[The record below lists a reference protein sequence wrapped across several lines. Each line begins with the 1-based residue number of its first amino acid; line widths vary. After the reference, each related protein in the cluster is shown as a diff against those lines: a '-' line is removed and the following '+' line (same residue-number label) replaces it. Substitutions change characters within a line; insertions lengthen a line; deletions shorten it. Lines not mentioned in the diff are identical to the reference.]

1 MTNTRS
7 KFKQTA
13 WDLTDIIAAPDGQ
26 PLQTITAE
34 LEAAVSAIEAMRPKL
49 SQDISSTDF
58 NHALELTERVTA
70 AANHL
75 GSYAGLW
82 FSGDTQ
88 NQAAL
93 AFQGKIEQ
101 LTTEAQNRVLFLS
114 LWWKTLPEASAARL
128 TASSPADLR
137 YYLSR
142 QRKER
147 SHVLTEHDEKII
159 NIKNMNGS
167 NALTTIYAMLT
178 NKYKFNLS
186 INNGDEKRE
195 LTRDALMTYVRN
207 SDEDLRAR
215 AYQELYRV
223 YAEDGMVLAQVYKH
237 LVQDWHE
244 EQIKL
249 RNYSSPIAVRN
260 LRNDIPNEVTE
271 MLLHICRKNAA
282 VFQHWLRIK
291 AGLLQMN
298 KLRRYDIYAPLTS
311 AEQEYPYIES
321 VELVLDTFEQ
331 FSPEMAASARRVFDD
346 GHIDSENRIG
356 KRGGA
361 FCASV
366 VPKVTPYVL
375 LNYGSS
381 VRDVATLA
389 HELGHAVHSMMAKN
403 HSVLNYHSTLPLAE
417 TASTFSEMLLMD
429 RLLANNPNTAVRR
442 DLIAKALDDNYATI
456 MRQAYFTL
464 FEQRA
469 HKMIKDH
476 VGTDELNRA
485 YMENLEEQ
493 FGDSVEVSE
502 EFQWEWVSIPH
513 IYYSPFYCYAYS
525 FGQLLVLALYQ
536 RYRQQGAD
544 FIPHYLKILTYGGS
558 QSPEHILNE
567 AGIDISSPEFWQ
579 GGFDYIREMI
589 NELDTAVEQ

>member
-1 MTNTRS
+1 MANT
-7 KFKQTA
+7 KIKQTT
-13 WDLTDIIAAPDGQ
+13 WNLGDIIAAPEGE
-26 PLQTITAE
+26 PLESITTE
-34 LEAAVSAIEAMRPKL
+34 LELEISAIEAMRPKL
-49 SQDISSTDF
+49 SEDISSTDF
-58 NHALELTERVTA
+58 NHTLELTERVTE
-70 AANHL
+70 AANRL
-75 GSYAGLW
+75 GAYAGLW
-82 FSGDTQ
+82 FSENTQ

-101 LTTEAQNRVLFLS
+101 LTTEAQNRVLFLT
-114 LWWKTLPEASAARL
+114 LWWKNLSDDSAERLIASA
-128 TASSPADLR
+128 PNNLR
-137 YYLSR
+137 YYLNQ
-142 QRKER
+142 QRKDKP
-147 SHVLTEHDEKII
+147 HVLTENDEQII

-178 NKYKFNLS
+178 NKYKFNLA
-186 INNGDEKRE
+186 IIDGNEKQE

-207 SDEDLRAR
+207 PDAELRER
-215 AYQELYRV
+215 AYKELYRV
-223 YAEDGMVLAQVYKH
+223 YAEDGMILTQVYKH

-249 RNYSSPIAVRN
+249 RNYSTPIATRN

-271 MLLHICRKNAA
+271 TLLQVCRINAP
-282 VFQHWLRIK
+282 VFQRWFQIK
-291 AGLLQMN
+291 ADLLQIN

-311 AEQEYPYIES
+311 AEQKYPYVES

-331 FSPEMAASARRVFDD
+331 FAPELASNARRVFEED
-346 GHIDSENRIG
+346 HIDSENRAG

-366 VPKVTPYVL
+366 IPKVTPYVL

-389 HELGHAVHSMMAKN
+389 HELGHAVHSMMANK

-417 TASTFSEMLLMD
+417 PASTFSEMLLID
-429 RLLANNPNTAVRR
+429 RLLANSTDTAVRQ
-442 DLIAKALDDNYATI
+442 DLIANALDDNYATI

-464 FEQRA
+464 FEQQA
-469 HKMIKDH
+469 HKMIKEH
-476 VGTDELNRA
+476 AGADELNKA
-485 YMENLEEQ
+485 YMKNIVEQ
-493 FGDSVEVSE
+493 FGDSVEISE

-536 RYRQQGAD
+536 RYREEGVN
-544 FIPHYLKILTYGGS
+544 FIPHYLKILSYGGS
-558 QSPEHILNE
+558 QSPEYILNE
-567 AGIDISSPEFWQ
+567 SGIDISRPEFWQ
-579 GGFDYIREMI
+579 GGFDYIKEMI
-589 NELDTAVEQ
+589 DELDATSKK

>member
-1 MTNTRS
+1 MTNT
-7 KFKQTA
+7 KIKQTT
-13 WDLTDIIAAPDGQ
+13 WNLGDIIAAPEGE
-26 PLQTITAE
+26 PLESITTE
-34 LEAAVSAIEAMRPKL
+34 LELEISAIEAMRPKL
-49 SQDISSTDF
+49 SEDISSTDF
-58 NHALELTERVTA
+58 NHTLELTERVTE
-70 AANHL
+70 AANRL
-75 GSYAGLW
+75 GAYAGLW
-82 FSGDTQ
+82 FSEDTQ

-101 LTTEAQNRVLFLS
+101 LTTEAQNRVLFLT
-114 LWWKTLPEASAARL
+114 LWWKNLSDDSAERLIASA
-128 TASSPADLR
+128 PNNLR
-137 YYLSR
+137 YYLNQ
-142 QRKER
+142 QRKDKP
-147 SHVLTEHDEKII
+147 HVLTENDEQII

-178 NKYKFNLS
+178 NKYKFNLA
-186 INNGDEKRE
+186 IIDGNEKQE

-207 SDEDLRAR
+207 PDADLRER
-215 AYQELYRV
+215 AYKELYRV
-223 YAEDGMVLAQVYKH
+223 YAEDGMILTQVYKH

-249 RNYSSPIAVRN
+249 RNYSTPIATRN

-271 MLLHICRKNAA
+271 TLLQVCRINAPI
-282 VFQHWLRIK
+282 FQRWFHIK
-291 AGLLQMN
+291 ADLLQLN

-311 AEQEYPYIES
+311 AEQKYPYVES

-331 FSPEMAASARRVFDD
+331 FSPELASYARRVFEDD
-346 GHIDSENRIG
+346 HIDSENRIG

-366 VPKVTPYVL
+366 IPKVTPYVL

-389 HELGHAVHSMMAKN
+389 HELGHAVHSMMANK

-417 TASTFSEMLLMD
+417 TASTFSEMLLID
-429 RLLANNPNTAVRR
+429 RLLANSTDTAVRQ
-442 DLIAKALDDNYATI
+442 DLIANALDDNYATI

-464 FEQRA
+464 FEQQA
-469 HKMIKDH
+469 HKMIKEH
-476 VGTDELNRA
+476 AGADELNKA
-485 YMENLEEQ
+485 YMKNIVEQ
-493 FGDSVEVSE
+493 FGDSVEISE

-536 RYRQQGAD
+536 RYREEGVN
-544 FIPHYLKILTYGGS
+544 FIPHYLKILSYGGS
-558 QSPEHILNE
+558 QSPEYILNE
-567 AGIDISSPEFWQ
+567 SGIDISSSKFWQ
-579 GGFDYIREMI
+579 GGFDYIKEMI
-589 NELDTAVEQ
+589 DELDTTSKQ

>member
-1 MTNTRS
+1 MANT
-7 KFKQTA
+7 KIKQTT
-13 WDLTDIIAAPDGQ
+13 WNLSDIIPAPEGE
-26 PLQTITAE
+26 PLESITTE
-34 LEAAVSAIEAMRPKL
+34 LELVISAIEAMRPKL
-49 SQDISSTDF
+49 SEEISSTDF
-58 NHALELTERVTA
+58 NHTLELTERVTE
-70 AANHL
+70 AANRL
-75 GSYAGLW
+75 GAYAGLW
-82 FSGDTQ
+82 FSEDTQ

-101 LTTEAQNRVLFLS
+101 LTTEAQNRILFLT
-114 LWWKTLPEASAARL
+114 LWWKTLSDNSAERL
-128 TASSPADLR
+128 IAKAPNNLR
-137 YYLSR
+137 YYLNQ
-142 QRKER
+142 QRKDKP
-147 SHVLTEHDEKII
+147 HVLTENDEQII

-178 NKYKFNLS
+178 NKYKFNLA
-186 INNGDEKRE
+186 IIDGNEKQE

-207 SDEDLRAR
+207 PDADLRER
-215 AYQELYRV
+215 AYKELYRV
-223 YAEDGMVLAQVYKH
+223 YAEDGIVLAQVYKH

-249 RNYSSPIAVRN
+249 RNYSTPIATRN

-271 MLLHICRKNAA
+271 ILLQVCRKNAPI
-282 VFQHWLRIK
+282 FQHWFRVK
-291 AGLLQMN
+291 AGLLQIN

-311 AEQEYPYIES
+311 AEQKYPYVES

-331 FSPEMAASARRVFDD
+331 FSPELASYARRVFEDD
-346 GHIDSENRIG
+346 HIDSENRIG

-366 VPKVTPYVL
+366 IPKVTPYVL

-389 HELGHAVHSMMAKN
+389 HELGHAVHSMLANN

-417 TASTFSEMLLMD
+417 TASTFSEMLLID
-429 RLLANNPNTAVRR
+429 RLLANSTDAAVRQ
-442 DLIAKALDDNYATI
+442 DLIANALDDNYATI

-464 FEQRA
+464 FEQQA
-469 HKMIKDH
+469 HKMIQEH
-476 VGTDELNRA
+476 AGTDELNKA
-485 YMENLEEQ
+485 YMKNMVEQ
-493 FGDSVEVSE
+493 FGDSIEVSE

-536 RYRQQGAD
+536 RYRKEGVN
-544 FIPHYLKILTYGGS
+544 FIPHYLKILSYGGS
-558 QSPEHILNE
+558 RSPEYILNE
-567 AGIDISSPEFWQ
+567 SGIDISGPEFWQ
-579 GGFDYIREMI
+579 GGFDYIKGMI
-589 NELDTAVEQ
+589 DELDATM

>member
-1 MTNTRS
+1 MANT
-7 KFKQTA
+7 KIKQTT
-13 WDLTDIIAAPDGQ
+13 WNLGDIIAAPEGE
-26 PLQTITAE
+26 PLESITTE
-34 LEAAVSAIEAMRPKL
+34 LEVEVSAIEAMRSKL
-49 SQDISSTDF
+49 SEDISSTDF
-58 NHALELTERVTA
+58 NHTLELTERVTE
-70 AANHL
+70 AANRL
-75 GSYAGLW
+75 GAYAGLW
-82 FSGDTQ
+82 FSEDTQ

-101 LTTEAQNRVLFLS
+101 LTTEAQNRVLFLT
-114 LWWKTLPEASAARL
+114 LWWKNLSDDSAERLIASA
-128 TASSPADLR
+128 PNNLR
-137 YYLSR
+137 YYLNQ
-142 QRKER
+142 QRKDKP
-147 SHVLTEHDEKII
+147 HVLTENDEQII

-178 NKYKFNLS
+178 NKYKFNLA
-186 INNGDEKRE
+186 IIDGNEKQE

-207 SDEDLRAR
+207 PDADLRER
-215 AYQELYRV
+215 AYKELYRV
-223 YAEDGMVLAQVYKH
+223 YAEDGMILTQVYKH

-249 RNYSSPIAVRN
+249 RNYSTPIATRN

-271 MLLHICRKNAA
+271 TLLQVCRINAPI
-282 VFQHWLRIK
+282 FQRWFHIK
-291 AGLLQMN
+291 ADLLQIN

-311 AEQEYPYIES
+311 AEQKYPYVES

-331 FSPEMAASARRVFDD
+331 FSPELASYARRVFEDD
-346 GHIDSENRIG
+346 HIDSENRIG

-366 VPKVTPYVL
+366 IPKVTPYVL

-389 HELGHAVHSMMAKN
+389 HELGHAVHSMLANK

-417 TASTFSEMLLMD
+417 TASTFSEMLLID
-429 RLLANNPNTAVRR
+429 RLLANSTDTAVRQ
-442 DLIAKALDDNYATI
+442 DLIANALDDNYATI

-464 FEQRA
+464 FEQQA
-469 HKMIKDH
+469 HKMIKEH
-476 VGTDELNRA
+476 AGADELNKA
-485 YMENLEEQ
+485 YMKNIVEQ
-493 FGDSVEVSE
+493 FGDSVEISE

-536 RYRQQGAD
+536 RYREEGVN
-544 FIPHYLKILTYGGS
+544 FIPHYLKILSYGGS
-558 QSPEHILNE
+558 QSPEYILNE
-567 AGIDISSPEFWQ
+567 SGIDISSSEFWQ
-579 GGFDYIREMI
+579 GGFDYIKEMI
-589 NELDTAVEQ
+589 DELDTTSKQ

>member
-1 MTNTRS
+1 MANT
-7 KFKQTA
+7 KIKQTT
-13 WDLTDIIAAPDGQ
+13 WNLGDIIAAPEGE
-26 PLQTITAE
+26 PLESITTE
-34 LEAAVSAIEAMRPKL
+34 LELEVSAIEAMRSKL
-49 SQDISSTDF
+49 SEDISSTDF
-58 NHALELTERVTA
+58 NHTLELTERVTE
-70 AANHL
+70 AANRL
-75 GSYAGLW
+75 GAYAGLW
-82 FSGDTQ
+82 FSEDTQ

-101 LTTEAQNRVLFLS
+101 LTTEAQNRVLFLT
-114 LWWKTLPEASAARL
+114 LWWKNLSDDSAERLIASA
-128 TASSPADLR
+128 PNNLR
-137 YYLSR
+137 YYLNQ
-142 QRKER
+142 QRKDKP
-147 SHVLTEHDEKII
+147 HVLTENDEQII

-178 NKYKFNLS
+178 NKYKFNLA
-186 INNGDEKRE
+186 IIDGNEKQE

-207 SDEDLRAR
+207 PDADLRER
-215 AYQELYRV
+215 AYKELYRV
-223 YAEDGMVLAQVYKH
+223 YAEDGMILTQVYKH

-249 RNYSSPIAVRN
+249 RNYSTPIATRN

-271 MLLHICRKNAA
+271 TLLQVCRINAPI
-282 VFQHWLRIK
+282 FQRWFHIK
-291 AGLLQMN
+291 ADLLQTN

-311 AEQEYPYIES
+311 AEQKYPYVES

-331 FSPEMAASARRVFDD
+331 FSPELASYARRVFEDD
-346 GHIDSENRIG
+346 HIDSENRIG

-366 VPKVTPYVL
+366 IPKVTPYVL

-389 HELGHAVHSMMAKN
+389 HELGHAVHSMLANK

-417 TASTFSEMLLMD
+417 TASTFSEMLLID
-429 RLLANNPNTAVRR
+429 RLLANSTDTAVRQ
-442 DLIAKALDDNYATI
+442 DLIANALDDNYATI

-464 FEQRA
+464 FEQQA
-469 HKMIKDH
+469 HKMIKEH
-476 VGTDELNRA
+476 AGADELNKA
-485 YMENLEEQ
+485 YMKNIVEQ
-493 FGDSVEVSE
+493 FGDSVEISE

-536 RYRQQGAD
+536 RYREEGVN
-544 FIPHYLKILTYGGS
+544 FIPHYLKILSYGGS
-558 QSPEHILNE
+558 QSPEYILNE
-567 AGIDISSPEFWQ
+567 SGIDISSSEFWQ
-579 GGFDYIREMI
+579 GGFDYIKEMI
-589 NELDTAVEQ
+589 DELDTTSKQ

>member
-1 MTNTRS
+1 MTNT
-7 KFKQTA
+7 KIKQTT
-13 WDLTDIIAAPDGQ
+13 WNLGDIIAAPEGE
-26 PLQTITAE
+26 PLESITTE
-34 LEAAVSAIEAMRPKL
+34 LELEISAIEAMRPKL
-49 SQDISSTDF
+49 NEDISSTDF
-58 NHALELTERVTA
+58 NHTLELTERVTE
-70 AANHL
+70 AANRL
-75 GSYAGLW
+75 GAYAGLW
-82 FSGDTQ
+82 FSEDTQ

-101 LTTEAQNRVLFLS
+101 LTTEAQNRVLFLT
-114 LWWKTLPEASAARL
+114 LWWKNLSDDSAERLIASA
-128 TASSPADLR
+128 PNNLR
-137 YYLSR
+137 YYLNQ
-142 QRKER
+142 QRKDKP
-147 SHVLTEHDEKII
+147 HVLTENDEQII

-178 NKYKFNLS
+178 NKYKFNLA
-186 INNGDEKRE
+186 IIDGNEKQE

-207 SDEDLRAR
+207 PDADLRER
-215 AYQELYRV
+215 AYKELYRV
-223 YAEDGMVLAQVYKH
+223 YAEDGLILTQVYKH

-249 RNYSSPIAVRN
+249 RNYSTPIATRN

-271 MLLHICRKNAA
+271 TLLQVCRINAPI
-282 VFQHWLRIK
+282 FQRWFHIK
-291 AGLLQMN
+291 ADLLQLN

-311 AEQEYPYIES
+311 AEQKYPYVES

-331 FSPEMAASARRVFDD
+331 FSPELASYARRVFEDD
-346 GHIDSENRIG
+346 HIDSENRIG

-366 VPKVTPYVL
+366 IPKVTPYVL

-389 HELGHAVHSMMAKN
+389 HELGHAVHSMLANK

-417 TASTFSEMLLMD
+417 TASTFSEMLLID
-429 RLLANNPNTAVRR
+429 RLLANSTDTAVRQ
-442 DLIAKALDDNYATI
+442 DLIANALDDNYATI

-464 FEQRA
+464 FEQQA
-469 HKMIKDH
+469 HKMIKEH
-476 VGTDELNRA
+476 AGADELNKA
-485 YMENLEEQ
+485 YMKNIVEQ
-493 FGDSVEVSE
+493 FGDSVEISE

-536 RYRQQGAD
+536 RYREEGVN
-544 FIPHYLKILTYGGS
+544 FIPHYLKIFSYGGS
-558 QSPEHILNE
+558 QSPEYILNE
-567 AGIDISSPEFWQ
+567 SGIDISSSEFWQ
-579 GGFDYIREMI
+579 GGFDYIKEMI
-589 NELDTAVEQ
+589 DELDTTSKQ

>member
-1 MTNTRS
+1 MANT
-7 KFKQTA
+7 KIKQTT
-13 WDLTDIIAAPDGQ
+13 WNLGDIIAAPEGE
-26 PLQTITAE
+26 PLESITTE
-34 LEAAVSAIEAMRPKL
+34 LEIEISAIEAMRSKL
-49 SQDISSTDF
+49 SEDISSTDF
-58 NHALELTERVTA
+58 NHTLELTERVTE
-70 AANHL
+70 AANRL
-75 GSYAGLW
+75 GAYAGLW
-82 FSGDTQ
+82 FSEDTQ

-101 LTTEAQNRVLFLS
+101 LTTEAQNRVLFLT
-114 LWWKTLPEASAARL
+114 LWWKNLSDDSAERLIASA
-128 TASSPADLR
+128 PNNLR
-137 YYLSR
+137 YYLNQ
-142 QRKER
+142 QRKDKP
-147 SHVLTEHDEKII
+147 HVLTENDEQII

-178 NKYKFNLS
+178 NKYKFNLA
-186 INNGDEKRE
+186 IIDGNEKQE

-207 SDEDLRAR
+207 PDADLRER
-215 AYQELYRV
+215 AYKELYRV
-223 YAEDGMVLAQVYKH
+223 YAEDGMILTQVYKH

-249 RNYSSPIAVRN
+249 RNYSTPIATRN

-271 MLLHICRKNAA
+271 TLLQVCRINAPI
-282 VFQHWLRIK
+282 FQRWFHIK
-291 AGLLQMN
+291 ADLLQLN

-311 AEQEYPYIES
+311 AEQKYPYVES

-331 FSPEMAASARRVFDD
+331 FSPELASYARRVFEDD
-346 GHIDSENRIG
+346 HIDSENRIG

-366 VPKVTPYVL
+366 IPKVTPYVL

-389 HELGHAVHSMMAKN
+389 HELGHAVHSMLANK

-417 TASTFSEMLLMD
+417 TASTFSEMLLID
-429 RLLANNPNTAVRR
+429 RLLANSTDTAVRQ
-442 DLIAKALDDNYATI
+442 DLIANALDDNYATI

-464 FEQRA
+464 FEQQA
-469 HKMIKDH
+469 HKMIKEH
-476 VGTDELNRA
+476 AGADELNKA
-485 YMENLEEQ
+485 YMKNIVEQ
-493 FGDSVEVSE
+493 FGDSVEISE

-536 RYRQQGAD
+536 RYREEGVN
-544 FIPHYLKILTYGGS
+544 FIPHYLKILSYGGS
-558 QSPEHILNE
+558 QSPEYILNE
-567 AGIDISSPEFWQ
+567 SGIDISSSEFWQ
-579 GGFDYIREMI
+579 GGFDYIKEMI
-589 NELDTAVEQ
+589 DELDTTSKQ

>member
-1 MTNTRS
+1 MANT
-7 KFKQTA
+7 KIKQTT
-13 WDLTDIIAAPDGQ
+13 WNLGDIIAAPEGE
-26 PLQTITAE
+26 PLESITTE
-34 LEAAVSAIEAMRPKL
+34 LELEISAIEAMRPKL
-49 SQDISSTDF
+49 SEDISSTDF
-58 NHALELTERVTA
+58 NHTLELTERVTE
-70 AANHL
+70 AANRL
-75 GSYAGLW
+75 GAYAGLW
-82 FSGDTQ
+82 FSEDTQ

-101 LTTEAQNRVLFLS
+101 LTTEAQNRVLFLT
-114 LWWKTLPEASAARL
+114 LWWKNLSDDSAERLIASA
-128 TASSPADLR
+128 PNNLR
-137 YYLSR
+137 YYLNQ
-142 QRKER
+142 QRKDKP
-147 SHVLTEHDEKII
+147 HVLTENDEQII

-178 NKYKFNLS
+178 NKYKFNLA
-186 INNGDEKRE
+186 IIDGNEKQE

-207 SDEDLRAR
+207 PDADLRER
-215 AYQELYRV
+215 AYKELYRV
-223 YAEDGMVLAQVYKH
+223 YAEDGMILTQVYKH

-249 RNYSSPIAVRN
+249 RNYSTPIATRN

-271 MLLHICRKNAA
+271 TLLQVCRINAP
-282 VFQHWLRIK
+282 VFQRWFQIK
-291 AGLLQMN
+291 ADLLQIN

-311 AEQEYPYIES
+311 AEQKYPYVES

-331 FSPEMAASARRVFDD
+331 FAPELASNARRVFEED
-346 GHIDSENRIG
+346 HIDSENRAG

-366 VPKVTPYVL
+366 IPKVTPYVL

-389 HELGHAVHSMMAKN
+389 HELGHAVHSMMANK

-417 TASTFSEMLLMD
+417 TASTFSEMLLID
-429 RLLANNPNTAVRR
+429 RLLANSTDTAVRQ
-442 DLIAKALDDNYATI
+442 DLIANALDDNYATI

-464 FEQRA
+464 FEQQA
-469 HKMIKDH
+469 HKMIKEH
-476 VGTDELNRA
+476 AGADELNKA
-485 YMENLEEQ
+485 YMKNIVEQ
-493 FGDSVEVSE
+493 FGDSVEISE

-536 RYRQQGAD
+536 RYREEGVN
-544 FIPHYLKILTYGGS
+544 FIPHYLKILSYGGS
-558 QSPEHILNE
+558 QSPEYILNE
-567 AGIDISSPEFWQ
+567 SGIDISRPEFWQ
-579 GGFDYIREMI
+579 GGFDYIKEMI
-589 NELDTAVEQ
+589 DELDATSKK

>member
-1 MTNTRS
+1 
-7 KFKQTA
+7 
-13 WDLTDIIAAPDGQ
+13 
-26 PLQTITAE
+26 
-34 LEAAVSAIEAMRPKL
+34 MRPKL
-49 SQDISSTDF
+49 NEDISSTDF
-58 NHALELTERVTA
+58 NHALKLTERVTA
-70 AANHL
+70 AANRL

-101 LTTEAQNRVLFLS
+101 LTTEAQNRILFLT
-114 LWWKTLPEASAARL
+114 LWWKTLSDNSAERL
-128 TASSPADLR
+128 IANAPNNLR
-137 YYLSR
+137 YYLNQ
-142 QRKER
+142 QRKDKP
-147 SHVLTEHDEKII
+147 HVLTENDEQII

-178 NKYKFNLS
+178 NKYKFNLA
-186 INNGDEKRE
+186 IIDGNEKQE

-207 SDEDLRAR
+207 PDADLRER
-215 AYQELYRV
+215 AYKELYRV
-223 YAEDGMVLAQVYKH
+223 YAEDGIVLAQVYKH

-244 EQIKL
+244 EQVKL
-249 RNYSSPIAVRN
+249 RNYSTPIAIRN
-260 LRNDIPNEVTE
+260 LRNNISDEVTE
-271 MLLHICRKNAA
+271 MLLQTCRENASI
-282 VFQHWLRIK
+282 FQNWFHIK
-291 AGLLQMN
+291 AGLLQVN

-311 AEQEYPYIES
+311 AEQKYPYVES

-331 FSPEMAASARRVFDD
+331 FSPELASYARRVFEDD
-346 GHIDSENRIG
+346 HIDSENRIG

-366 VPKVTPYVL
+366 IPKVTPYVL

-389 HELGHAVHSMMAKN
+389 HELGHAVHSMLANN

-417 TASTFSEMLLMD
+417 TASTFSEMLLID
-429 RLLANNPNTAVRR
+429 RLLANSTDAAVRQ
-442 DLIAKALDDNYATI
+442 DLIANTLDDNYATI

-464 FEQRA
+464 FEQQA
-469 HKMIKDH
+469 HMMIKEH
-476 VGTDELNRA
+476 VGTDELNKA
-485 YMENLEEQ
+485 YMDNILEQ
-493 FGDSVEVSE
+493 FGDSVEISE

-536 RYRQQGAD
+536 RYRAEGIN
-544 FIPHYLKILTYGGS
+544 FIPHYLRILSYGGS
-558 QSPEHILNE
+558 QSPEYILNE
-567 AGIDISSPEFWQ
+567 SGIDISKPEFWQ
-579 GGFDYIREMI
+579 GGFDYIKEMI
-589 NELDTAVEQ
+589 DELDATT

>member
-1 MTNTRS
+1 MANT
-7 KFKQTA
+7 KIKQTT
-13 WDLTDIIAAPDGQ
+13 WNLGDIIAAPEGE
-26 PLQTITAE
+26 PLESITTE
-34 LEAAVSAIEAMRPKL
+34 LELEISAIEAMRPKL
-49 SQDISSTDF
+49 SEDISSTDF
-58 NHALELTERVTA
+58 NHTLELTERVTE
-70 AANHL
+70 AANRL
-75 GSYAGLW
+75 GAYAGLW
-82 FSGDTQ
+82 FSEDTQ

-101 LTTEAQNRVLFLS
+101 LTTEAQNRVLFLT
-114 LWWKTLPEASAARL
+114 LWWKNLSDDSAERLIASA
-128 TASSPADLR
+128 PNNLR
-137 YYLSR
+137 YYLNQ
-142 QRKER
+142 QRKDKP
-147 SHVLTEHDEKII
+147 HVLTENDEQII

-178 NKYKFNLS
+178 NKYKFNLA
-186 INNGDEKRE
+186 IIDGNEKQE

-207 SDEDLRAR
+207 PDADLRER
-215 AYQELYRV
+215 AYKELYRV
-223 YAEDGMVLAQVYKH
+223 YAEDGMILTQVYKH

-249 RNYSSPIAVRN
+249 RNYSTPIATRN

-271 MLLHICRKNAA
+271 TLLQVCRINAP
-282 VFQHWLRIK
+282 VFQRWFQIK
-291 AGLLQMN
+291 ADLLQIN

-311 AEQEYPYIES
+311 AEQKYPYVES

-331 FSPEMAASARRVFDD
+331 FAPELASNARRVFEED
-346 GHIDSENRIG
+346 HIDSENRAG

-366 VPKVTPYVL
+366 IPKVTPYVL

-389 HELGHAVHSMMAKN
+389 HELGHAVHSMMANK

-417 TASTFSEMLLMD
+417 TASTFSEMLLID
-429 RLLANNPNTAVRR
+429 RLLANSTDTAVRQ
-442 DLIAKALDDNYATI
+442 DLIANALDDNYATI

-464 FEQRA
+464 FEQQA
-469 HKMIKDH
+469 HKMIKEH
-476 VGTDELNRA
+476 AGADELNKA
-485 YMENLEEQ
+485 YMNNIVEQ
-493 FGDSVEVSE
+493 FGDSIEISE

-536 RYRQQGAD
+536 RYREEGVN
-544 FIPHYLKILTYGGS
+544 FIPHYLKILSYGGS
-558 QSPEHILNE
+558 QSPEYILNE
-567 AGIDISSPEFWQ
+567 SGIDISRPEFWQ
-579 GGFDYIREMI
+579 GGFDYIKEMI
-589 NELDTAVEQ
+589 DELDATSKK

>member
-1 MTNTRS
+1 MANT
-7 KFKQTA
+7 KIKQTT
-13 WDLTDIIAAPDGQ
+13 WNLGDIIAAPEGE
-26 PLQTITAE
+26 PLESITTE
-34 LEAAVSAIEAMRPKL
+34 LELEISAIEAMRPKL
-49 SQDISSTDF
+49 SEDISSTDF
-58 NHALELTERVTA
+58 NHTLELTERVTE
-70 AANHL
+70 AANRL
-75 GSYAGLW
+75 GAYAGLW
-82 FSGDTQ
+82 FSEDTQ

-101 LTTEAQNRVLFLS
+101 LTTEAQNRVLFLT
-114 LWWKTLPEASAARL
+114 LWWKNLSDDSAERLIASA
-128 TASSPADLR
+128 PNNLR
-137 YYLSR
+137 YYLNQ
-142 QRKER
+142 QRKDKP
-147 SHVLTEHDEKII
+147 HVLTENDEQII

-178 NKYKFNLS
+178 NKYKFNLA
-186 INNGDEKRE
+186 IIDGNEKQE

-207 SDEDLRAR
+207 PDAELRER
-215 AYQELYRV
+215 AYKELYRV
-223 YAEDGMVLAQVYKH
+223 YAEDGMILTQVYKH

-249 RNYSSPIAVRN
+249 RNYSTPIATRN

-271 MLLHICRKNAA
+271 TLLQVCRINAP
-282 VFQHWLRIK
+282 VFQRWFQIK
-291 AGLLQMN
+291 ADLLQIN

-311 AEQEYPYIES
+311 AEQKYPYVES

-331 FSPEMAASARRVFDD
+331 FAPELASNARRVFEED
-346 GHIDSENRIG
+346 HIDSENRAG

-366 VPKVTPYVL
+366 IPKVTPYVL

-389 HELGHAVHSMMAKN
+389 HELGHAVHSMMANK

-417 TASTFSEMLLMD
+417 TASTFSEMLLID
-429 RLLANNPNTAVRR
+429 RLLANSTDTAVRQ
-442 DLIAKALDDNYATI
+442 DLIANALDDNYATI

-464 FEQRA
+464 FEQQA
-469 HKMIKDH
+469 HKMIKEH
-476 VGTDELNRA
+476 AGADELNKA
-485 YMENLEEQ
+485 YMKNIVEQ
-493 FGDSVEVSE
+493 FGDSVEISE

-536 RYRQQGAD
+536 RYREEGVN
-544 FIPHYLKILTYGGS
+544 FIPHYLKILSYGGS
-558 QSPEHILNE
+558 QSPEYILNE
-567 AGIDISSPEFWQ
+567 SGIDISRPEFWQ
-579 GGFDYIREMI
+579 GGFDYIKEMI
-589 NELDTAVEQ
+589 DELDATSKK

>member
-1 MTNTRS
+1 MANT
-7 KFKQTA
+7 KIKQTT
-13 WDLTDIIAAPDGQ
+13 WNLGDIIAAPEGE
-26 PLQTITAE
+26 PLESITTE
-34 LEAAVSAIEAMRPKL
+34 LELEISAIEAMRPKL
-49 SQDISSTDF
+49 SEDISSTDF
-58 NHALELTERVTA
+58 NHTLELTERVTE
-70 AANHL
+70 AANRL
-75 GSYAGLW
+75 GAYAGLW
-82 FSGDTQ
+82 FSEDTQ

-101 LTTEAQNRVLFLS
+101 LTTEAQNRVLFLT
-114 LWWKTLPEASAARL
+114 LWWKNLSDDSAERLIASA
-128 TASSPADLR
+128 PNNLR
-137 YYLSR
+137 YYLNQ
-142 QRKER
+142 QRKDKP
-147 SHVLTEHDEKII
+147 HVLTENDEQII

-178 NKYKFNLS
+178 NKYKFNLA
-186 INNGDEKRE
+186 IIDGNEQQE

-207 SDEDLRAR
+207 PDADLRER
-215 AYQELYRV
+215 AYKELYRV
-223 YAEDGMVLAQVYKH
+223 YAEDGMILTQVYKH

-249 RNYSSPIAVRN
+249 RNYSTPIATRN

-271 MLLHICRKNAA
+271 TLLQVCRINAP
-282 VFQHWLRIK
+282 VFQRWFQIK
-291 AGLLQMN
+291 ADLLQIN

-311 AEQEYPYIES
+311 AEQKYPYVES

-331 FSPEMAASARRVFDD
+331 FAPELASNARRVFEED
-346 GHIDSENRIG
+346 HIDSENRIG

-366 VPKVTPYVL
+366 IPKVTPYVL

-389 HELGHAVHSMMAKN
+389 HELGHAVHSMLANK

-417 TASTFSEMLLMD
+417 TASTFSEMLLID
-429 RLLANNPNTAVRR
+429 RLLANSTDTAVRQ
-442 DLIAKALDDNYATI
+442 DLIANALDDNYATI

-464 FEQRA
+464 FEQQA
-469 HKMIKDH
+469 HKMIKEH
-476 VGTDELNRA
+476 AGADELNKA
-485 YMENLEEQ
+485 YMKNIVEQ
-493 FGDSVEVSE
+493 FGDSVEISE

-536 RYRQQGAD
+536 RYREEGVN
-544 FIPHYLKILTYGGS
+544 FIPHYLKILSYGGS
-558 QSPEHILNE
+558 QSPEYILNE
-567 AGIDISSPEFWQ
+567 SGIDISRPEFWQ
-579 GGFDYIREMI
+579 GGFDYIKEMI
-589 NELDTAVEQ
+589 DELDATSKK

>member
-1 MTNTRS
+1 MANT
-7 KFKQTA
+7 KIKQTT
-13 WDLTDIIAAPDGQ
+13 WNLGDIIAAPEGE
-26 PLQTITAE
+26 PLESITTE
-34 LEAAVSAIEAMRPKL
+34 LELEISAIEAMRPKL
-49 SQDISSTDF
+49 SEDISSTDF
-58 NHALELTERVTA
+58 NHTLELTERVTE
-70 AANHL
+70 AANRL
-75 GSYAGLW
+75 GAYAGLW
-82 FSGDTQ
+82 FSEDTQ

-101 LTTEAQNRVLFLS
+101 LTTEAQNRVLFLT
-114 LWWKTLPEASAARL
+114 LWWKNLSDDSAERLIASD
-128 TASSPADLR
+128 PNNLR
-137 YYLSR
+137 YYLNQ
-142 QRKER
+142 QRKDKP
-147 SHVLTEHDEKII
+147 HVLTENDEQII

-178 NKYKFNLS
+178 NKYKFNLA
-186 INNGDEKRE
+186 IIDGNEKQE

-207 SDEDLRAR
+207 PDAELRER
-215 AYQELYRV
+215 AYKELYRV
-223 YAEDGMVLAQVYKH
+223 YAEDGMILTQVYKH

-249 RNYSSPIAVRN
+249 RNYSTPIATRN

-271 MLLHICRKNAA
+271 TLLQVCRINAP
-282 VFQHWLRIK
+282 VFQRWFQIK
-291 AGLLQMN
+291 ADLLQIN

-311 AEQEYPYIES
+311 AEQKYPYVES

-331 FSPEMAASARRVFDD
+331 FAPELASNARRVFEED
-346 GHIDSENRIG
+346 HIDSENRAG

-366 VPKVTPYVL
+366 IPKVTPYVL

-389 HELGHAVHSMMAKN
+389 HELGHAVHSMMANK

-417 TASTFSEMLLMD
+417 TASTFSEMLLID
-429 RLLANNPNTAVRR
+429 RLLANSTDTAVRQ
-442 DLIAKALDDNYATI
+442 DLIANALDDNYATI

-464 FEQRA
+464 FEQQA
-469 HKMIKDH
+469 HKMIKEH
-476 VGTDELNRA
+476 AGADELNKA
-485 YMENLEEQ
+485 YMKNIVEQ
-493 FGDSVEVSE
+493 FGDSVEISE

-536 RYRQQGAD
+536 RYREEGVN
-544 FIPHYLKILTYGGS
+544 FIPHYLKILSYGGS
-558 QSPEHILNE
+558 QSPEYILNE
-567 AGIDISSPEFWQ
+567 SGIDISRPEFWQ
-579 GGFDYIREMI
+579 GGFDYIKEMI
-589 NELDTAVEQ
+589 DELDATSKK

>member
-1 MTNTRS
+1 MANT
-7 KFKQTA
+7 KIKQTT
-13 WDLTDIIAAPDGQ
+13 WNLGDIIAAPEGE
-26 PLQTITAE
+26 PLESITTE
-34 LEAAVSAIEAMRPKL
+34 LELEISAIEAMRPKL
-49 SQDISSTDF
+49 SEDISSTDF
-58 NHALELTERVTA
+58 NHTLELTERVTE
-70 AANHL
+70 AANRL
-75 GSYAGLW
+75 GAYAGLW
-82 FSGDTQ
+82 FSEDTQ

-101 LTTEAQNRVLFLS
+101 LTTEAQNRVLFLT
-114 LWWKTLPEASAARL
+114 LWWKNLSDDSAERLIASA
-128 TASSPADLR
+128 PNNLR
-137 YYLSR
+137 YYLNQ
-142 QRKER
+142 QRKDKP
-147 SHVLTEHDEKII
+147 HVLTENDEQII

-178 NKYKFNLS
+178 NKYKFNLA
-186 INNGDEKRE
+186 IIDGNEKQE

-207 SDEDLRAR
+207 PDAELRER
-215 AYQELYRV
+215 AYKELYRV
-223 YAEDGMVLAQVYKH
+223 YAEDGMILTQVYKH

-249 RNYSSPIAVRN
+249 RNYSTPIATRN

-271 MLLHICRKNAA
+271 TLLQVCRINAP
-282 VFQHWLRIK
+282 VFQRWFQIK
-291 AGLLQMN
+291 ADLLQIN

-311 AEQEYPYIES
+311 AEQKYPYVES

-331 FSPEMAASARRVFDD
+331 FAPELASNARRVFEED
-346 GHIDSENRIG
+346 HIDSENRAG

-366 VPKVTPYVL
+366 IPKVTPYVL

-389 HELGHAVHSMMAKN
+389 HELGHAVHSMLANK

-417 TASTFSEMLLMD
+417 TASTFSEMLLID
-429 RLLANNPNTAVRR
+429 RLLANSTDTAVRQ
-442 DLIAKALDDNYATI
+442 DLIANALDDNYATI

-464 FEQRA
+464 FEQQA
-469 HKMIKDH
+469 HKMIKEH
-476 VGTDELNRA
+476 AGADELNKA
-485 YMENLEEQ
+485 YMSNIVEQ
-493 FGDSVEVSE
+493 FGDSVEISE

-536 RYRQQGAD
+536 RYREEGVN
-544 FIPHYLKILTYGGS
+544 FIPHYLKILSYGGS
-558 QSPEHILNE
+558 QSPEYILNE
-567 AGIDISSPEFWQ
+567 SGIDISRPEFWQ
-579 GGFDYIREMI
+579 GGFDYIKEMI
-589 NELDTAVEQ
+589 DELDATSKK

>member
-1 MTNTRS
+1 MANT
-7 KFKQTA
+7 KIKQTT
-13 WDLTDIIAAPDGQ
+13 WNLGDIIAAPEGE
-26 PLQTITAE
+26 PLESITTE
-34 LEAAVSAIEAMRPKL
+34 LELEISAIEAMRPKL
-49 SQDISSTDF
+49 SEDISSTDF
-58 NHALELTERVTA
+58 NHTLELTERVTE
-70 AANHL
+70 AANRL
-75 GSYAGLW
+75 GAYAGLW
-82 FSGDTQ
+82 FSEDTQ

-101 LTTEAQNRVLFLS
+101 LTTEAQNRVLFLT
-114 LWWKTLPEASAARL
+114 LWWKNLSDDSAERLIASA
-128 TASSPADLR
+128 PNNLR
-137 YYLSR
+137 YYLNQ
-142 QRKER
+142 QRKDKP
-147 SHVLTEHDEKII
+147 HVLTENDEQII

-178 NKYKFNLS
+178 NKYKFNLA
-186 INNGDEKRE
+186 IIDGNEKQE

-207 SDEDLRAR
+207 PDADLRER
-215 AYQELYRV
+215 AYKELYRV
-223 YAEDGMVLAQVYKH
+223 YAEDGMILTQVYKH

-249 RNYSSPIAVRN
+249 RNYSTPIATRN

-271 MLLHICRKNAA
+271 TLLQVCRINAP
-282 VFQHWLRIK
+282 VFQRWFQIK
-291 AGLLQMN
+291 ADLLQIN

-311 AEQEYPYIES
+311 AEQKYPYVES

-331 FSPEMAASARRVFDD
+331 FAPELASNARRVFEED
-346 GHIDSENRIG
+346 HIDSENRAG

-366 VPKVTPYVL
+366 IPKVTPYVL

-389 HELGHAVHSMMAKN
+389 HELGHAVHSMLANK

-417 TASTFSEMLLMD
+417 TASTFSEMLLID
-429 RLLANNPNTAVRR
+429 RLLANSTDTAVRQ
-442 DLIAKALDDNYATI
+442 DLIANALDDNYATI

-464 FEQRA
+464 FEQQA
-469 HKMIKDH
+469 HKMIKEH
-476 VGTDELNRA
+476 AGADELNKA
-485 YMENLEEQ
+485 YMKNIVEQ
-493 FGDSVEVSE
+493 FGDSVEISE

-536 RYRQQGAD
+536 RYREEGVN
-544 FIPHYLKILTYGGS
+544 FIPHYLKILSYGGS
-558 QSPEHILNE
+558 QSPEYILNE
-567 AGIDISSPEFWQ
+567 SGIDISRPEFWQ
-579 GGFDYIREMI
+579 GGFDYIKEMI
-589 NELDTAVEQ
+589 DNLDATSEQ

>member
-1 MTNTRS
+1 MANT
-7 KFKQTA
+7 KIKQTT
-13 WDLTDIIAAPDGQ
+13 WNLDDIIASPEGE
-26 PLQTITAE
+26 PLESITTE
-34 LEAAVSAIEAMRPKL
+34 LELAISAIEAMRPKL
-49 SQDISSTDF
+49 SEDISSTNF
-58 NHALELTERVTA
+58 KHTLELTERVTE
-70 AANHL
+70 AANRL
-75 GSYAGLW
+75 GAYAGLW
-82 FSGDTQ
+82 FSEDTQ

-101 LTTEAQNRVLFLS
+101 LTTEAQNRILFLT
-114 LWWKTLPEASAARL
+114 LWWKNLSDESAKRLIASA
-128 TASSPADLR
+128 PNNLR
-137 YYLSR
+137 YYLNQ
-142 QRKER
+142 QRKDKP
-147 SHVLTEHDEKII
+147 HVLTEHDEQII

-178 NKYKFNLS
+178 NKYKFNLA
-186 INNGDEKRE
+186 IIDGNEKQE

-207 SDEDLRAR
+207 PDADLRER
-215 AYQELYRV
+215 AYKELYRV
-223 YAEDGMVLAQVYKH
+223 YAEDGMILTQVYKH

-249 RNYSSPIAVRN
+249 RNYPTPIATRN

-271 MLLHICRKNAA
+271 TLLQVCRINAPI
-282 VFQHWLRIK
+282 FQRWFHIK
-291 AGLLQMN
+291 ADLLQIN

-311 AEQEYPYIES
+311 AEQKYPYVES

-331 FSPEMAASARRVFDD
+331 FSPELASYARRVFEED
-346 GHIDSENRIG
+346 HIDSENRIG

-366 VPKVTPYVL
+366 IPKVTPYVL

-389 HELGHAVHSMMAKN
+389 HELGHAVHSMLANK

-417 TASTFSEMLLMD
+417 TASTFSEMLLID
-429 RLLANNPNTAVRR
+429 RLLANSTDTAVRQ
-442 DLIAKALDDNYATI
+442 DLIANALDDNYATI

-464 FEQRA
+464 FEQQA
-469 HKMIKDH
+469 HKMIKEH
-476 VGTDELNRA
+476 AGADELNKA
-485 YMENLEEQ
+485 YMNNIVEQ
-493 FGDSVEVSE
+493 FGDSVEISE

-536 RYRQQGAD
+536 RYREEGVN
-544 FIPHYLKILTYGGS
+544 FIPHYLKILSYGGS
-558 QSPEHILNE
+558 QSPEYILNE
-567 AGIDISSPEFWQ
+567 SGIDISRSEFWQ
-579 GGFDYIREMI
+579 GGFDYIKEMI
-589 NELDTAVEQ
+589 DELDTTSKQ

>member
-1 MTNTRS
+1 MANT
-7 KFKQTA
+7 KIKQTT
-13 WDLTDIIAAPDGQ
+13 WNLGDIIAAPEGE
-26 PLQTITAE
+26 PLESITTE
-34 LEAAVSAIEAMRPKL
+34 LELEISAIEAMRPKL
-49 SQDISSTDF
+49 SEDISSTDF
-58 NHALELTERVTA
+58 NHTLELTERVTE
-70 AANHL
+70 AANRL
-75 GSYAGLW
+75 GAYAGLW
-82 FSGDTQ
+82 FSEDTQ

-101 LTTEAQNRVLFLS
+101 LTTEAQNRVLFLT
-114 LWWKTLPEASAARL
+114 LWWKNLSDDSAERLIASA
-128 TASSPADLR
+128 PNNLR
-137 YYLSR
+137 YYLNQ
-142 QRKER
+142 QRKDKP
-147 SHVLTEHDEKII
+147 HVLTENDEQII

-178 NKYKFNLS
+178 NKYKFNLA
-186 INNGDEKRE
+186 IIDGNEKQE

-207 SDEDLRAR
+207 PDADLRER
-215 AYQELYRV
+215 AYKELYRV
-223 YAEDGMVLAQVYKH
+223 YAEDGMILTQVYKH

-249 RNYSSPIAVRN
+249 RNYSTPIATRN

-271 MLLHICRKNAA
+271 TLLQVCRINAP
-282 VFQHWLRIK
+282 VFQRWFQIK
-291 AGLLQMN
+291 ADLLQIN

-311 AEQEYPYIES
+311 AEQKYPYVES

-331 FSPEMAASARRVFDD
+331 FAPELASNARRVFEED
-346 GHIDSENRIG
+346 HIDSENRAG

-366 VPKVTPYVL
+366 IPKVTPYVL

-389 HELGHAVHSMMAKN
+389 HELGHAVHSMLANK

-417 TASTFSEMLLMD
+417 TASTFSEMLLID
-429 RLLANNPNTAVRR
+429 RLLANSTDTAVRQ
-442 DLIAKALDDNYATI
+442 DLIANALDDNYATI

-464 FEQRA
+464 FEQQA
-469 HKMIKDH
+469 HKMIKEH
-476 VGTDELNRA
+476 AGADELNKA
-485 YMENLEEQ
+485 YMSNIVEQ
-493 FGDSVEVSE
+493 FGDSVEISE

-536 RYRQQGAD
+536 RYREEGVN
-544 FIPHYLKILTYGGS
+544 FIPHYLKILSYGGS
-558 QSPEHILNE
+558 QSPEYILNE
-567 AGIDISSPEFWQ
+567 SGIDISRPEFWQ
-579 GGFDYIREMI
+579 GGFDYIKEMI
-589 NELDTAVEQ
+589 DELDATSKK